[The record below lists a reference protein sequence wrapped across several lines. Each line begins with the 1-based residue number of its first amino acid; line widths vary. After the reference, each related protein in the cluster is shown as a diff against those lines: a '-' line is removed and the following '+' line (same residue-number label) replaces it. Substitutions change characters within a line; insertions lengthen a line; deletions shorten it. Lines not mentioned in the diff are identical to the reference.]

1 MFMSGFD
8 TCPVKTSGS
17 ASLNCVRACLQSFP
31 LTVSPES
38 ILAIAEH
45 AANNNKTFTMN
56 LSAPFLVQFFKE
68 PMMKVFPYIDIVFG
82 NETVIINLLTHHN
95 ANIQVVCLRAACN
108 GTPSVTFNRIMLKDV
123 LPINYFCG
131 ILLLLCVSVSFA
143 SSSPYSAVKPCT

>member
-45 AANNNKTFTMN
+45 AASNNKTFTMN

-82 NETVIINLLTHHN
+82 NETVIIDLLITMQTFKSCVYVLH
-95 ANIQVVCLRAACN
+95 
-108 GTPSVTFNRIMLKDV
+108 VTER
-123 LPINYFCG
+123 P
-131 ILLLLCVSVSFA
+131 VSLSIE
-143 SSSPYSAVKPCT
+143 